1 MRRVDDEEQILRTME
16 YFTQTLVLLAIAV
29 AVIIAFQRLHI
40 PTSLGYLFVGL
51 VVGPY
56 TVGPVLDGQQ
66 VRALAEFGIVFL
78 LFTIGLSFSLPQILA
93 LRNQVLGLGTGQVVL
108 TTLVVG
114 AIAYVAGLPLAAAFV
129 VGAVFAQSS
138 TTVISKQLAE
148 QGEERSRHGRLGIAM
163 SVFQDVTAVPLVVII
178 PALGAAAG
186 AGALG
191 TALGMALGKAV
202 LAFALVFFLSRWLL
216 RPFFHLVAE
225 RRSAELFTLTVLFVS
240 LLAAWTTNW
249 LGLSMAFGGFLAGM
263 VLGET
268 EFRHQVEATIRPFR
282 DVLLGLFFV
291 GIGMLFDPAT
301 LPRIWHWA
309 LLGAAV
315 LMLSKILI
323 VGSLVRGS
331 GVDSLTAWRT
341 GLLLAVGGEFG
352 FALLAIAFTAEA
364 LDPQIGQIALTSV
377 LFSIILAPFL
387 IRYNHVVARLFAA
400 RPVRKPDPQVPRV
413 DRDFVAPLT
422 RHVVICGYGRIG
434 QSVGHFLEEEKVPFI
449 AVDLDPARVREAHLA
464 GERVFCAD
472 SSNRE
477 VLKALGVRE
486 ARLLVIGHEDF
497 AAATETL
504 RHVRGLNPELPVMVR
519 TRDESHVEELRAAGA
534 TEVVPETLE
543 ASLMI
548 ASQALMLLGVPQQ
561 RIAQRVQ
568 QQRNERY
575 RLLREQFRGD
585 LLESIEGD
593 RGEDRLRVV
602 PVASE
607 SAAAG
612 RSLADFDLTGVV
624 VTALVRQGRRLL
636 TPALETTLEA
646 GDAVVL
652 FGSPNDLQRAERDLL
667 R

>member
-1 MRRVDDEEQILRTME
+1 ME
-16 YFTQTLVLLAIAV
+16 YFTQILLLLGIAV
-29 AVIIAFQRLHI
+29 TIIIAFQRLHI

-78 LFTIGLSFSLPQILA
+78 LFTIGLNFSLPQILA
-93 LRNQVLGLGTGQVVL
+93 LRNQVLGLGTAQVVL
-108 TTLVVG
+108 TAIVVG
-114 AIAYVAGLPLAAAFV
+114 AIGLLGGLSLAAAFV

-138 TTVISKQLAE
+138 TTVISKQMVE
-148 QGEERSRHGRLGIAM
+148 QGEEMSRHGRLGIAM
-163 SVFQDVTAVPLVVII
+163 SVFQDVTAVPLVVIV

-191 TALGMALGKAV
+191 TALGLALAKAL
-202 LAFALVFFLSRWLL
+202 LAFALVFFAGHWLL

-240 LLAAWTTNW
+240 LLAAWTTNR

-268 EFRHQVEATIRPFR
+268 EFRHQVEATVRPFR

-301 LPRIWHWA
+301 LPQVWHWA
-309 LLGAAV
+309 LLGASV

-323 VGSLVRGS
+323 VSQMVRWS
-331 GVDSLTAWRT
+331 GLDSLTAWRT

-364 LDPQIGQIALTSV
+364 IDPRVGQVALTSV
-377 LFSIILAPFL
+377 LFSFILAPFL
-387 IRYNHVVARLFAA
+387 IRYNHVIARIFAS
-400 RPVRKPDPQVPRV
+400 RPVRKPDPEVPRV
-413 DRDFVAPLT
+413 DKDPVGPLMD
-422 RHVVICGYGRIG
+422 HVIICGYGRIG
-434 QSVGHFLEEEKVPFI
+434 QNVGHFLEEEDIPYV
-449 AVDLDPARVREAHLA
+449 ALDLDASRVREAHRA
-464 GERVFCAD
+464 GEPAFYGD
-472 SSNRE
+472 SANRE
-477 VLKALGVRE
+477 VLKAVGVRQ
-486 ARLLVIGHEDF
+486 ARLLVISHEDF
-497 AAATETL
+497 AAAKAIL
-504 RHVRGLNPELPVMVR
+504 SHVRDLQPSLPVMVR
-519 TRDESHVEELRAAGA
+519 TRDETHVEDLRQAGA

-543 ASLMI
+543 AGLMI
-548 ASQALMLLGVPQQ
+548 ASQALMLLNVPQVRVMRRMQEQ
-561 RIAQRVQ
+561 RS
-568 QQRNERY
+568 ERY

-585 LLESIEGD
+585 PIAEIDGD
-593 RGEDRLRVV
+593 RDADRLRVV
-602 PVASE
+602 PVAPE

-612 RSLADFDLTGVV
+612 CALADFDLSGVV
-624 VTALVRQGRRLL
+624 VTALVREGKRLL
-636 TPALETTLEA
+636 TPSPETRLEA

-652 FGSPNDLQRAERDLL
+652 FGSPDDLQRAERDLL